1 MYLIQRSRG
10 DIHDAPDTA
19 DWHARFH
26 AGGSRGASIGWAESS
41 TQVGLFDE

>member
-1 MYLIQRSRG
+1 MYLIRRSRG
-10 DIHDAPDTA
+10 DIHDDPDTA